1 MSSWKITK
9 LEDHLN
15 PVIKH
20 LGIDKKGFSWEA
32 EMGLL
37 KWILYEYK
45 TNTFHLFTTREKRRA
60 LERKLKGTNKMSED
74 VMILGRFKKPL
85 LKMVDSDFFEYV
97 GKRSSMKN
105 LLFRI
110 LGMST
115 RKPFQM

>member
-9 LEDHLN
+9 LEDHLY
-15 PVIKH
+15 PVTKH
-20 LGIDKKGFSWEA
+20 LGIDSFSWKA

-37 KWILYEYK
+37 KWTLYEYK
-45 TNTFHLFTTREKRRA
+45 TNTFHLFTTRKERRA
-60 LERKLKGTNKMSED
+60 LELKLRGTNKMSKD

>member
-9 LEDHLN
+9 LEDHLY
-15 PVIKH
+15 PVTKQ
-20 LGIDKKGFSWEA
+20 LGIDSFSWKA

-37 KWILYEYK
+37 KWTLYEYK
-45 TNTFHLFTTREKRRA
+45 TNTFHLFTTRKERRA
-60 LERKLKGTNKMSED
+60 LELKLRGTNKMSKD

-105 LLFRI
+105 LYFRI
-110 LGMST
+110 LGMTT